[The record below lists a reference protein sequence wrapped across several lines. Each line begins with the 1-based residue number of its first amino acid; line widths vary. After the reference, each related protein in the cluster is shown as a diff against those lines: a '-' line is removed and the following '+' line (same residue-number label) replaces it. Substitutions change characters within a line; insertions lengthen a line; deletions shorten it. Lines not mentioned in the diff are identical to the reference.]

1 MITSAQYA
9 VTDTAVKI
17 AECPVGVRVVHIAP
31 IGNTTVYLG
40 GTNAVTSSTGYGLNK
55 SLGEHDVNLGP
66 GDQLW
71 AICSTGQTE
80 TVTVLVAGA

>member
-17 AECPVGVRVVHIAP
+17 HEQLIGHKTVHIAP
-31 IGNTTVYLG
+31 IGNTTVYIG

-55 SLGEHDVNLGP
+55 SLGEHDIYCGP
-66 GDQLW
+66 GDTLW
-71 AICSTGQTE
+71 AVCATGQTE
-80 TVTVLVAGA
+80 TVTILVAE